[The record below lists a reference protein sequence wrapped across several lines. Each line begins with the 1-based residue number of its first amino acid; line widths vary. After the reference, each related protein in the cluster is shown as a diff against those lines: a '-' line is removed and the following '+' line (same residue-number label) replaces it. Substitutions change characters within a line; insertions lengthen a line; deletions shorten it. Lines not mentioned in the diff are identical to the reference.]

1 MESERFFDL
10 VRYGEAAEVINK
22 YYAEEADNCAIYLTA
37 HFTADKDEYL
47 PIPFEQISASHGH
60 YTQNIGNW

>member
-1 MESERFFDL
+1 MPH
-10 VRYGEAAEVINK
+10 
-22 YYAEEADNCAIYLTA
+22 CAIYSQA

-47 PIPFEQISASHGH
+47 TIPFEQISASNGH